1 MLGLSMIKG
10 IFGDNVNVLSVK
22 NKDSLNA
29 VYRGII
35 DANKTYGRS
44 NCVIVGDNAIIDFGD
59 GTCWYL
65 INKCNAEG
73 KMVCAFMHTPIGDT
87 FWHTPEADKDT
98 IIDLANTTKSV
109 GESVCA

>member
-1 MLGLSMIKG
+1 MLGLSMIKSM
-10 IFGDNVNVLSVK
+10 FGDSVNILSVK
-22 NKDSLNA
+22 SEDVLKA
-29 VYRGII
+29 VYGEII
-35 DANKTYGRS
+35 DANKKYSR

-73 KMVCAFMHTPIGDT
+73 KMACAFMHTPLGDT

-98 IIDLANTTKSV
+98 VIDLANTVKSV
-109 GESVCA
+109 NESVCA